1 MHATRNAPSDNW
13 KTEFL
18 PMHDSKNWRS
28 FNFFPNE
35 SKKARQTHPHP
46 RIDMWKIPRTQV
58 LEFFQLL
65 SWATLEC
72 PICGWTLMFLNLDML
87 NFGSKTVERLGENEF
102 VIAEEIDASGSS
114 SLISHGDMNVSSVD
128 TNEERLNVRHRS
140 SKTKSR

>member
-1 MHATRNAPSDNW
+1 
-13 KTEFL
+13 
-18 PMHDSKNWRS
+18 
-28 FNFFPNE
+28 
-35 SKKARQTHPHP
+35 
-46 RIDMWKIPRTQV
+46 
-58 LEFFQLL
+58 
-65 SWATLEC
+65 
-72 PICGWTLMFLNLDML
+72 MFLNLDML